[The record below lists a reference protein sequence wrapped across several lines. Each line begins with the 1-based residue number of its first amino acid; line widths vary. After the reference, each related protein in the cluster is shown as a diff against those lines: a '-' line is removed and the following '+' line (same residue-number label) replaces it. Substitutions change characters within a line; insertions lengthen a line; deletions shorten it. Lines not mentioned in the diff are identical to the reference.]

1 MSDMEYDIYVI
12 VVSSLKYLLVL
23 LVPYA
28 LTSLGIMIGG
38 RAGTF
43 NIAGEGMMLLGAS
56 VTFLVTYSTGGNQVL
71 GLLTCL
77 AVGALFG
84 LAFGYLTIT
93 LKLNQ
98 FVVGIT
104 FFILASG
111 LGSLLYKMFIGV
123 TLTPP
128 RVAVLPEIDIP
139 GLSQIPIVGEV
150 LFKQNAMVY
159 ITIVLAVVLHYIL
172 FKTMLGLNIRSVGE
186 NPRAADTL
194 GINVFVVKYVT
205 VVIGM
210 MLMSLSGGYLL
221 LAFTGTFTDYIVSG
235 RGWIS
240 IALTLFGRW
249 SPIPILLGSLL
260 FSGVEVIVYQLQTMR
275 VAVPYQFLLMIPF
288 IVTMIILI
296 WVYKRAEVPQAL
308 GRPYDRE
315 AIEE

>member
-1 MSDMEYDIYVI
+1 MEYDIYVI

>member
-1 MSDMEYDIYVI
+1 VEYDIYI
-12 VVSSLKYLLVL
+12 IAISSLKYLLML
-23 LVPYA
+23 LVPYT

-38 RAGTF
+38 RAGIF
-43 NIAGEGMMLLGAS
+43 NISAEGMMLLGAS
-56 VTFLVTYSTGGNQVL
+56 VTFLVTYFTGGNQLL
-71 GLLTCL
+71 GLLVCL

-104 FFILASG
+104 FFILTSG
-111 LGSLLYKMFIGV
+111 LGSLLYKVFIGV

-128 RVAVLPEIDIP
+128 RVAVLPEINIP
-139 GLSQIPIVGEV
+139 GLSQIPLIGEV
-150 LFKQNAMVY
+150 LFKQNIMVY
-159 ITIVLAVVLHYIL
+159 LTIIIALVLHYIL
-172 FKTMLGLNIRSVGE
+172 FRTMLGLNIRSVGE

-194 GINVFVVKYVT
+194 GINVFLVKYIT
-205 VVIGM
+205 VIVGA

-235 RGWIS
+235 RGWIA
-240 IALTLFGRW
+240 IALTLFGKW

-260 FSGVEVIVYQLQTMR
+260 FSGVEVIVYLLQTMR
-275 VAVPYQFLLMIPF
+275 VAIPYQFLLMIPF

-308 GRPYDRE
+308 GKPYDRE

>member
-1 MSDMEYDIYVI
+1 MEYDIYI
-12 VVSSLKYLLVL
+12 IIISSLKYLLML
-23 LVPYA
+23 LVPYT

-38 RAGTF
+38 RAGIF
-43 NIAGEGMMLLGAS
+43 NISAEGMMLLGAS
-56 VTFLVTYSTGGNQVL
+56 VTFLVTYFTGGNQLL
-71 GLLTCL
+71 GLLVCL

-104 FFILASG
+104 FFILTSG
-111 LGSLLYKMFIGV
+111 LGSLLYKVFIGV

-128 RVAVLPEIDIP
+128 RVAVLPEINIP
-139 GLSQIPIVGEV
+139 GLSQMPLIGEV
-150 LFKQNAMVY
+150 LFKQNIMVY
-159 ITIVLAVVLHYIL
+159 LTIIIALVLHYIL
-172 FKTMLGLNIRSVGE
+172 FRTMLGLNIRSVGE

-194 GINVFVVKYVT
+194 GINVFLVRYIT
-205 VVIGM
+205 VIVGA

-235 RGWIS
+235 RGWIA
-240 IALTLFGRW
+240 IALTLFGKW
-249 SPIPILLGSLL
+249 SPVPILLGSLL
-260 FSGVEVIVYQLQTMR
+260 FSGVEVIVYLLQTMR
-275 VAVPYQFLLMIPF
+275 VAIPYQFLLMIPF

-308 GRPYDRE
+308 GKPYDRE

>member
-1 MSDMEYDIYVI
+1 MEYDIYI
-12 VVSSLKYLLVL
+12 IIISSLKYLLML
-23 LVPYA
+23 LVPYT

-38 RAGTF
+38 RAGIF
-43 NIAGEGMMLLGAS
+43 NISAEGMMLLGAS
-56 VTFLVTYSTGGNQVL
+56 VTFLVTYFTGGNQLL
-71 GLLTCL
+71 GLLVCL

-98 FVVGIT
+98 FIVGIT
-104 FFILASG
+104 FFILTSG
-111 LGSLLYKMFIGV
+111 LGSLLYKVFIGV

-128 RVAVLPEIDIP
+128 RVAVLPEINIP
-139 GLSQIPIVGEV
+139 GLSQIPLIGEV
-150 LFKQNAMVY
+150 LFKQNIMVY
-159 ITIVLAVVLHYIL
+159 LTIIIALVLHYIL
-172 FKTMLGLNIRSVGE
+172 FRTMLGLNIRSVGE

-194 GINVFVVKYVT
+194 GINVFLVRYIT
-205 VVIGM
+205 VIVGA

-235 RGWIS
+235 RGWIA
-240 IALTLFGRW
+240 IALTLFGKW
-249 SPIPILLGSLL
+249 SPVPILLGSLL
-260 FSGVEVIVYQLQTMR
+260 FSGVEVIVYLLQTMR
-275 VAVPYQFLLMIPF
+275 VAIPYQFLLMIPF

-308 GRPYDRE
+308 GKPYDRE